1 MHARCTGTPP
11 PREGAPPCK
20 IYEYRLPLPA
30 HPPGPPS
37 TVLHGIHIRQVYV
50 HREGSAPPCAGRAC
64 AALGLSPWPRPPRLS
79 HPPLLW
85 QPPARPSLYDTSRPR
100 IHTGQLRGREGRV
113 CIDRVSVRMRQL
125 ARATHLRGQS
135 RRRRRRSGCTGEWPP
150 LRPFAGACPPA
161 PLPSRPAPLPAA
173 ALCADGPSL

>member
-1 MHARCTGTPP
+1 MHRHARPP

-30 HPPGPPS
+30 HPPGPPF

-50 HREGSAPPCAGRAC
+50 HREGSTPPCAGRAC

-100 IHTGQLRGREGRV
+100 IHTGQLTGREGHV